1 MGWIQ
6 ELYETYENSKELVGL
21 VDETGNV
28 LLPIGHS
35 TQNAQVEV
43 AINLDGEFQEA
54 GKIEDKGRAVTII
67 PVTEDSGTRS
77 SGIAP
82 VSYTHL
88 DVYKRQ
94 VRDYDDLR
102 IPVLQTV
109 TGA

>member
-43 AINLDGEFQEA
+43 AINLE
-54 GKIEDKGRAVTII
+54 I
-67 PVTEDSGTRS
+67 PRPD
-77 SGIAP
+77 
-82 VSYTHL
+82 
-88 DVYKRQ
+88 
-94 VRDYDDLR
+94 
-102 IPVLQTV
+102 
-109 TGA
+109 